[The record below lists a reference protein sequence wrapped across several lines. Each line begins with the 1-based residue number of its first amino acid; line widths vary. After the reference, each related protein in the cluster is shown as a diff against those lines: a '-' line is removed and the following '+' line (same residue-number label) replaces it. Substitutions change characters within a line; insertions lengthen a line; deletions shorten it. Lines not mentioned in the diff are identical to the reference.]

1 MEAAAGR
8 WPISN
13 AGSAHFHPT
22 YPKSQEPYLEN
33 YATHPGPR
41 HSRAGPKSGTCLQL
55 LALTHL
61 SRGAGGVRVAS
72 ATAAEVGPGSAEPG
86 KHRGPVP
93 GAPQSHALKPKT
105 SEKRAYRRA
114 RLRAMQNGG
123 TYYRGRWHTTADL
136 RALEYTPTPKLPRSL
151 RAQPRRRQARIPPV
165 PCLSWNAGGLS
176 SAVYQEFMAWLDG
189 QSKYQL
195 IMLQETHWPQSS
207 DYTSGHWMCIHSASD
222 PAEAHDS
229 YAGVMIMLSKKH
241 FRDPAVHEIHKG
253 RVLHV
258 RATHVATHTTVD
270 ILVVYQH
277 VWRSHL
283 TSQRNHELRGAIWQH
298 LHTACAKMPARHFL
312 LVGGDFNASVRP
324 KRHEAGPASMPSKA
338 SPSDQQLNRLLTA
351 HNLCALNTWGARP
364 AYTHYSHIGKTQID
378 YVLTRC
384 VTAGQTSKMARP
396 LVDFP
401 VAGWRQAGHLPIQA
415 TLSIVPVH
423 WRADIKGAPP
433 LQYDKSALQAA
444 LTSDTEQVQSLR
456 RSVQAEVTQVPRG
469 DLHQLH
475 QSINQILCQAVRR
488 AFPAKPAED
497 LRISA
502 HAGYRASAR
511 HVWHLYAQ
519 MKRARVATVG
529 RLIQQWR
536 CAAAFEQAS
545 RALREQSKQLKRA
558 AFQDKLS
565 KAEAAAVIGDQCTL
579 HGIVRSL
586 TPAHRKLFSRLRD
599 QDGKLL
605 SKVEEAQALA
615 DQGRATYALFPDLP
629 IAGPLTQALTVTDE
643 EVVQQFRT
651 IQAGKAVPNHIA
663 PAGMWKLCSDCL
675 GPVFGAAFREHF
687 QQGSPGLLSGDL
699 TDATMA
705 MLPKPNKPAHVLA
718 NLRPIGLMA
727 PTSKALAGILKHRMM
742 EWQLPLL
749 RHRPQYAY
757 LPNRGTLDAL
767 FRVHKHVAEALAL
780 FRASRITRFGA
791 YRGCKPRPF
800 TGALS
805 LSLDLSRAFDLTNRP
820 KLFQALQDYK
830 VPPEVIEVA
839 HRLHFGSRFLYKAGN
854 CRSSFVPSNGLKQG
868 CKVAP
873 CLWVWYTLALMDALE
888 KQLPEGWI
896 QNILTLFADDCWA
909 SWLLYSIDD
918 LRRALRE
925 LSVLLGTLE
934 DFQTQINYGKTAV
947 LLKFVGKQAKQALY
961 DVTRFKNGVA
971 HLCVVVKGVER
982 LIPLKAEHDYLG
994 SKVSY
999 HNHREANLEHR
1010 VHSGQQ
1016 RYHAVQRALTGRHVV
1031 SSAHRVRLWDAC
1043 VSTSLLYS
1051 LPAVGLTEPSLRR
1064 LETRMLKH
1072 LRAILRLPAHLTRA
1086 RNEDVWQQAQVD
1098 PPGPRVLQ
1106 ALASFRAK
1114 LEDRARQAPDITT
1127 DPALLEHVRSEE
1139 QRLRHLLQARAPLE
1153 APCRPPDAGGW
1164 QCPHCAHIAPTSH
1177 ALRIHCG
1184 LYHPEGPKTT
1194 VGQATAFDPTQHAV
1208 GGLPHCRLCGR
1219 QFKKWQNLRRHIEEG
1234 TCAAL
1239 GGSSF
1244 VQQPRAEVEQR
1255 PAPPEQETPPDAPAA
1270 EPQNTPLVLRPFFLK
1285 TWSRWDTLLAHP
1297 ALRHELTRHCVI
1309 CQMFIMDTKHI
1320 KQHIRRMHPDIF
1332 STHKD
1337 TVLQRCKPFKT
1348 QLVTNSN
1355 CPWCSYKVWSP
1366 GRHVDQ
1372 CPVLFQLCLA
1382 AVHCEQQAS
1391 PANPVSPVAS
1401 AASTEVKPLPKDD
1414 GLGLEPRGGYFPAL
1428 HVASGAAERPSAQD
1442 GHHPQQAAST
1452 GSAGPQRAKAT
1463 ICSFFPVRAGALR
1476 RPGPGHGQDDHET
1489 GGDHLR
1495 ASRRQEPA
1503 PVLSG
1508 GRLQHPSGALPR
1520 GPRMESTAGGGNE
1533 CDHLSHP
1540 HSAVGLSRSA
1550 APGPYQSHD
1559 GGRRG
1564 GRKVASGGLA
1574 QRGQTLDTYA
1584 LVPPG
1589 QETGAASRS
1598 RGDATSGPPGQAR
1611 VPVGEPQRRG
1621 DPEVPLD
1628 QAPGCSRG
1636 RTGNGGGLLPLR
1648 KPTGGPCRTS
1658 ARDLRAADR
1667 DLGFAASGAVSE
1679 AGHAQAPATGTA
1691 DSPHRLRALIPTDT
1705 AGSVPSPLASL
1716 VPPFTLANDG
1726 NACYINS
1733 LLYAVWLV
1741 MVRTSSPLPRAI
1753 QSLQGDGVSARRA
1766 LGYYMLGWP
1775 QAWLQ
1780 HDVAEFYDF
1789 VVPRLAR
1796 ATGDLW
1802 QGRAV
1807 TEDVLRIN
1815 NAGPLC
1821 KCIPLPLP
1829 PAPKTDV
1836 QELVDAWHQQEDLCA
1851 LTAAHLWFSLQL
1863 PRFNAATGDKTHQPY
1878 AVPGTLSLPTFV
1890 DATSQAIERHEY
1902 FVHSIIRHHGAT
1914 FRAGH
1919 YTVLVRGSE
1928 DFLLDDDHPPRKA
1941 LPRDLDDTSQSM
1953 YVLIMC
1959 HSSVSLS
1966 LSQALSS
1973 SIASSVQY
1981 GQHGLDG
1988 PDSVHG
1994 AGARTISPAL
2004 PSRNLD
2010 KAAGEGQ

>member
-1 MEAAAGR
+1 
-8 WPISN
+8 
-13 AGSAHFHPT
+13 
-22 YPKSQEPYLEN
+22 
-33 YATHPGPR
+33 
-41 HSRAGPKSGTCLQL
+41 
-55 LALTHL
+55 
-61 SRGAGGVRVAS
+61 
-72 ATAAEVGPGSAEPG
+72 
-86 KHRGPVP
+86 
-93 GAPQSHALKPKT
+93 
-105 SEKRAYRRA
+105 
-114 RLRAMQNGG
+114 MQNGG

-1332 STHKD
+1332 STHKAVTWISVRCCSNFALRLYTVNSRMTGSGLNPEADIFRHCMSQVAPQNGHPPKTD
-1337 TVLQRCKPFKT
+1337 TTPNKRPRQEAQGRRGQRRPYAPFSQYAPAHSDDQVQAMAKMIMRQEEIISELRVDKNLLLYFREDDFSILPGLYRVAREWSRQQEEGTNATTSPIRTLLLACLVQQLRDRINHMTADAEGVAKLQAAGWLNADKHWTRMRWCHQAKK
-1348 QLVTNSN
+1348 LVQHPEAGVMQHQDLQAKLEFLLANLKGEVIQKFHSTKRLDALEDEQATAAVFFLSV
-1355 CPWCSYKVWSP
+1355 SLR
-1366 GRHVDQ
+1366 GA
-1372 CPVLFQLCLA
+1372 LA
-1382 AVHCEQQAS
+1382 AQV
-1391 PANPVSPVAS
+1391 
-1401 AASTEVKPLPKDD
+1401 
-1414 GLGLEPRGGYFPAL
+1414 
-1428 HVASGAAERPSAQD
+1428 
-1442 GHHPQQAAST
+1442 
-1452 GSAGPQRAKAT
+1452 
-1463 ICSFFPVRAGALR
+1463 
-1476 RPGPGHGQDDHET
+1476 HET
-1489 GGDHLR
+1489 FVQLIGIS
-1495 ASRRQEPA
+1495 A
-1503 PVLSG
+1503 
-1508 GRLQHPSGALPR
+1508 LQL
-1520 GPRMESTAGGGNE
+1520 
-1533 CDHLSHP
+1533 
-1540 HSAVGLSRSA
+1540 VGLSVKRA
-1550 APGPYQSHD
+1550 TLKRPP
-1559 GGRRG
+1559 
-1564 GRKVASGGLA
+1564 LA
-1574 QRGQTLDTYA
+1574 QQI
-1584 LVPPG
+1584 
-1589 QETGAASRS
+1589 
-1598 RGDATSGPPGQAR
+1598 AR
-1611 VPVGEPQRRG
+1611 IAYG
-1621 DPEVPLD
+1621 
-1628 QAPGCSRG
+1628 
-1636 RTGNGGGLLPLR
+1636 
-1648 KPTGGPCRTS
+1648 
-1658 ARDLRAADR
+1658 
-1667 DLGFAASGAVSE
+1667 
-1679 AGHAQAPATGTA
+1679 
-1691 DSPHRLRALIPTDT
+1691 
-1705 AGSVPSPLASL
+1705 
-1716 VPPFTLANDG
+1716 
-1726 NACYINS
+1726 
-1733 LLYAVWLV
+1733 
-1741 MVRTSSPLPRAI
+1741 
-1753 QSLQGDGVSARRA
+1753 
-1766 LGYYMLGWP
+1766 
-1775 QAWLQ
+1775 
-1780 HDVAEFYDF
+1780 
-1789 VVPRLAR
+1789 LAR

-1807 TEDVLRIN
+1807 TE
-1815 NAGPLC
+1815 
-1821 KCIPLPLP
+1821 
-1829 PAPKTDV
+1829 
-1836 QELVDAWHQQEDLCA
+1836 ELVDAWHQQEDLCA

-1953 YVLIMC
+1953 YVLIMFLC
-1959 HSSVSLS
+1959 SMDSMDWTDPIVYTERERGLS
-1966 LSQALSS
+1966 RQLYLLEIWIKQLVKDNDVLQERMDTLERRISFILLRLPMGITAGGRNKVAPTTLP
-1973 SIASSVQY
+1973 IELET
-1981 GQHGLDG
+1981 LD
-1988 PDSVHG
+1988 D
-1994 AGARTISPAL
+1994 
-2004 PSRNLD
+2004 
-2010 KAAGEGQ
+2010 